1 MFIIQAIRQAL
12 KDLAVLE
19 ILAKLNIIVKERI
32 GIAIRQTLLSS
43 IKLIILVTGQALQD
57 FAILEI
63 PVELKLK

>member
-1 MFIIQAIRQAL
+1 M